1 MRIDTVYIE
10 EFKNLK
16 QFEIDF
22 DERELNTILLGQN
35 AVGKSNFIEALI
47 LIFRELD
54 LEKPTDFNYKI
65 KYECRGKNIEIECT
79 KKKYKFI
86 VESETIAKAAFD
98 RNKNEYLPKNIFTY
112 YSGLSDRMDKL
123 FWKHQNNFYQKIIK
137 PGFDSSKIDE
147 LRRLFYVKQ
156 IHSFFV
162 LLAFYSLN
170 DTEAET
176 KDFLNKYF
184 GIEDIESILFV
195 IKRPSWYIEAKHN
208 ESKFFGANG
217 LVKDFL
223 SALWDYS
230 LAPIYH
236 KEIVYPDFRSKGN
249 TEHQLYLYLSDKEK
263 LKQFANKFF
272 QNNNEQASNSFLFK
286 AMESTYISELLS
298 EVKVKVKKKIDGKI
312 TFKELSE
319 GEQQLLTVI
328 GLLIFNREEESLIL
342 LDEPETHLNPLWKW
356 EYLDLIK
363 DVFKRNS
370 DAEIKKDT
378 TQILINTHDP
388 LVIGGLRKEQI
399 RIFKRDFANKK
410 ITTEEPEKDA
420 KGMGVAGI
428 LTSELF
434 GLPTI
439 LDKSTQILLNRK
451 RYLQGKLMQNN
462 ITKEEHDEYLIKKS
476 LLEEFGF
483 YEEVEDKWF
492 QMYLTEMSKHDTIQ
506 KAEFTEEEKLMLEQE
521 SKKVV
526 EEILKK
532 MNNLD

>member
-10 EFKNLK
+10 DFKNLK

-22 DERELNTILLGQN
+22 DEKELNTILLGQN

-54 LEKPTDFNYKI
+54 FEKATDFDYKI
-65 KYECRGKNIEIECT
+65 KYECRGKNIEIECI
-79 KKKYKFI
+79 KKKYQFKI
-86 VESETIAKAAFD
+86 DSESITKTAFD

-123 FWKHQNNFYQKIIK
+123 FWKHQNNFYKKIIK
-137 PGFDSSKIDE
+137 PNFDSSKIDE

-170 DTEAET
+170 ETEQET
-176 KDFLNKYF
+176 KSFLQKYF
-184 GIEDIESILFV
+184 GIEDIDSILFV

-217 LVKDFL
+217 LVNEFL
-223 SALWDYS
+223 TALWDYS

-236 KEIVYPDFRSKGN
+236 TETVYPDFRSKGI
-249 TEHQLYLYLSDKEK
+249 TEHQLYLYLSNKDK
-263 LKQFANKFF
+263 LKEFANKYFVKS
-272 QNNNEQASNSFLFK
+272 NEQPSNSFLFK

-298 EVKVKVKKKIDGKI
+298 EVKVKVKKRIDGKI

-356 EYLDLIK
+356 EYLDI
-363 DVFKRNS
+363 
-370 DAEIKKDT
+370 IKKVFEKNSNSEEDKKET

-388 LVIGGLRKEQI
+388 LVIGGLKKEHI
-399 RIFKRDFANKK
+399 RIFKNDNLNK
-410 ITTEEPEKDA
+410 IITEEPEKDP

-439 LDKSTQILLNRK
+439 LDKDTQDLLDERNELLYKQSISELSSEEKDRLK
-451 RYLQGKLMQNN
+451 NLFEFLNNLGFSHIINDPLYTKFIIAYQKLNSEKN
-462 ITKEEHDEYLIKKS
+462 ITTQSVARKTWDSSNEAYNLLKNLI
-476 LLEEFGF
+476 
-483 YEEVEDKWF
+483 
-492 QMYLTEMSKHDTIQ
+492 SKN
-506 KAEFTEEEKLMLEQE
+506 K
-521 SKKVV
+521 
-526 EEILKK
+526 
-532 MNNLD
+532 

>member
-22 DERELNTILLGQN
+22 DEKELNTILLGQN

-54 LEKPTDFNYKI
+54 LEKPTDFNYRI
-65 KYECRGKNIEIECT
+65 KYECRGKNIEIECI

-86 VESETIAKAAFD
+86 IDSEAIAKAAFD

-123 FWKHQNNFYQKIIK
+123 FWKHQNNFYRNIIK
-137 PGFDSSKIDE
+137 PDFDSSKIDE

-170 DTEAET
+170 ETENET
-176 KDFLNKYF
+176 KDFLSKYF
-184 GIEDIESILFV
+184 GIEDLESILFV
-195 IKRPSWYIEAKHN
+195 IKKASWFNKPKHEN
-208 ESKFFGANG
+208 SRFFGAEG

-223 SALWDYS
+223 TTLWEFS

-236 KEIVYPDFRSKGN
+236 EETIYPDFRSKGIP
-249 TEHQLYLYLSDKEK
+249 ESQLYLYLSDKEK
-263 LKQFANKFF
+263 LKQFANKYF
-272 QNNNEQASNSFLFK
+272 QNNNELPSNSFLFK

-298 EVKVKVKKKIDGKI
+298 EVKVKVKKNIDGKI

-356 EYLDLIK
+356 EYLGLIK
-363 DVFKRNS
+363 DVFKKDSKTGKEDKSTHLIINS
-370 DAEIKKDT
+370 
-378 TQILINTHDP
+378 HDP
-388 LVIGGLRKEQI
+388 LVIGGLEKNQVIVFKKEGDKTNTYHPSI
-399 RIFKRDFANKK
+399 SPKEMSVDK
-410 ITTEEPEKDA
+410 
-420 KGMGVAGI
+420 I

-434 GLPTI
+434 GIPSIMSKELEDT
-439 LDKSTQILLNRK
+439 LNAK
-451 RYLQGKLMQNN
+451 RYLQTKIIDGT
-462 ITKEEHDEYLIKKS
+462 ITDEELINFEELKKYIDS
-476 LLEEFGF
+476 IGF
-483 YEEVEDKWF
+483 YEKSLDSRYTQYLEIINRKNKFAYRDYTQKEKEDLYNIAKEV
-492 QMYLTEMSKHDTIQ
+492 
-506 KAEFTEEEKLMLEQE
+506 
-521 SKKVV
+521 
-526 EEILKK
+526 LKS
-532 MNNLD
+532 L

>member
-22 DERELNTILLGQN
+22 DEKEFQTILLGQN

-65 KYECRGKNIEIECT
+65 KYECRSKNIEIECF

-86 VESETIAKAAFD
+86 IDSETITKAAFD

-123 FWKHQNNFYQKIIK
+123 FWKHQDNFYRNIIK
-137 PGFDSSKIDE
+137 PNFDSSKIDE

-170 DTEAET
+170 ETENKT

-195 IKRPSWYIEAKHN
+195 LKQPSWKN
-208 ESKFFGANG
+208 ENGDERFFGADG
-217 LVKDFL
+217 LVKGFL
-223 SALWDYS
+223 SVLWDFS
-230 LAPIYH
+230 LAPIYY
-236 KEIVYPDFRSKGN
+236 KETVYPDFRSKGI
-249 TEHQLYLYLSDKEK
+249 TENQLYLYLSNKEK
-263 LKQFANKFF
+263 LKQFASTYFLNS
-272 QNNNEQASNSFLFK
+272 NEKPSNSYLFK

-328 GLLIFNREEESLIL
+328 GLLIFNREEESLVL

-363 DVFKRNS
+363 SVFEKGS
-370 DAEIKKDT
+370 DTEINKET

-399 RIFKRDFANKK
+399 RVFKKDLVNKK
-410 ITTEEPEKDA
+410 ITTEEPDKDA

-439 LDKSTQILLNRK
+439 LDSETQSILDERNQILYKQSLSP
-451 RYLQGKLMQNN
+451 L
-462 ITKEEHDEYLIKKS
+462 KK
-476 LLEEFGF
+476 
-483 YEEVEDKWF
+483 EDKNRLNELF
-492 QMYLTEMSKHDTIQ
+492 
-506 KAEFTEEEKLMLEQE
+506 
-521 SKKVV
+521 
-526 EEILKK
+526 EIL
-532 MNNLD
+532 NNLGFSQTLNDPLYTEFIIAHQKLISENSNVSKSNTNLPWDKSNNAYNLLKTIIEGKK